1 MATLDV
7 FGFIKTLHTDKTEV
21 ILVLRLSAVFLIA
34 FVLYLIASYSIIR
47 SLSLHDLKQYLKNTA
62 SAVSQDFEY
71 SKGTWNTNKYLSD
84 TTTPSETPLYIFSLD
99 GFLID
104 RRNVIVGLLDTSN
117 FTYASS
123 FTLPK
128 TITSPI
134 GEKWRVFSYRIERDG
149 QEKGVILLGYF
160 EPAGRLEKDIDA
172 VLLAN
177 AQMVDSKITVTNEVL
192 DATHILDT
200 DVDHNI
206 SFEVID
212 PFNRSHKSIGG
223 PPAYIDKSYLQEV
236 LTHKD
241 FTVISDTGTQKK
253 YMLLVQPI
261 LASGEMIGL
270 VAVGKGLNELN
281 QILGNQLLLSLIAG
295 LLSVFV
301 FAVFAIFIYRHDIG
315 AIIEERL
322 AMLTYPQC
330 VVVDRIAFHPPENK
344 IIINGIHGIDIP
356 PDSYQHDICK
366 LLFINPKKQFDT
378 LDLSDAMG
386 ELDEQK
392 NVKRL
397 VYDAVEAVNI
407 KVKKLIG
414 MKLISHTDKKYC
426 INPTLASKLS

>member
-1 MATLDV
+1 MFSNV
-7 FGFIKTLHTDKTEV
+7 RFIEIKV
-21 ILVLRLSAVFLIA
+21 ILRLSAAFLVA

-47 SLSLHDLKQYLKNTA
+47 SLSLHDLKQYLKTTA

-104 RRNVIVGLLDTSN
+104 RRNIIAGLLDTSN

-149 QEKGVILLGYF
+149 QEKGMILLGYF
-160 EPAGRLEKDIDA
+160 EPAGRSEEELDA

-177 AQMVDSKITVTNEVL
+177 ARMVDSQITVTSGVL
-192 DATHILDT
+192 DATHIVDK
-200 DVDHNI
+200 DIDHNI

-236 LTHKD
+236 LTYKD
-241 FTVISDTGTQKK
+241 FTVISDARSQNE
-253 YMLLVQPI
+253 YMFHVQPI
-261 LASGEMIGL
+261 LANGERVGIVALGIGL
-270 VAVGKGLNELN
+270 DQLNE
-281 QILGNQLLLSLIAG
+281 ILGNQLFLSSIAG

-301 FAVFAIFIYRHDIG
+301 FALFTLFVYRHDIG
-315 AIIEERL
+315 KIIEERL
-322 AMLTYPQC
+322 AMLANPQC
-330 VVVDRIAFHPPENK
+330 VVVDRIVFDSRGSK
-344 IIINGIHGIDIP
+344 IIINGIHSIDIP
-356 PDSYQHDICK
+356 ADSYQFDICK
-366 LLFINPKKQFDT
+366 LLFKNSNKQYDT
-378 LDLSDAMG
+378 LDLSDAIG

-426 INPTLASKLS
+426 INPTLASKLF

>member
-1 MATLDV
+1 M
-7 FGFIKTLHTDKTEV
+7 FGFIKALHADKTEINV
-21 ILVLRLSAVFLIA
+21 ILRLSAAFLVA
-34 FVLYLIASYSIIR
+34 FVLYLAASYSIIR
-47 SLSLHDLKQYLKNTA
+47 SLSLHDMKQYLKITA
-62 SAVSQDFEY
+62 TSVSEDFEY
-71 SKGTWNTNKYLSD
+71 SEGVWNTNKYLSD

-104 RRNVIVGLLDTSN
+104 RMNVIGGFLDTSN

-123 FTLPK
+123 FATPE
-128 TITSPI
+128 TIVSPI
-134 GEKWRVFSYRIERDG
+134 GEHWRVFSYRIERDG

-160 EPAGRLEKDIDA
+160 EPVGRLEKDIDA

-177 AQMVDSKITVTNEVL
+177 AQMVDSKITVTNGVL
-192 DATHILDT
+192 DATHIVDK
-200 DVDHNI
+200 DIDHNI

-236 LTHKD
+236 LTRKN
-241 FTVISDTGTQKK
+241 FTVISDAGTQKK

-261 LASGEMIGL
+261 LASGEMIGI

-281 QILGNQLLLSLIAG
+281 QILGNQLLLSFFAG
-295 LLSVFV
+295 LFSVFV
-301 FAVFAIFIYRHDIG
+301 FAVFTIFIYRHDIG
-315 AIIEERL
+315 KIIDERL
-322 AMLTYPQC
+322 AMLANPQY
-330 VVVDRIAFHPPENK
+330 VVVDRIAFDSPGSK
-344 IIINGIHGIDIP
+344 IIINGIHSIDIP
-356 PDSYQHDICK
+356 ADSYQHDICK
-366 LLFINPKKQFDT
+366 LLFKNPKKQYDT

-397 VYDAVEAVNI
+397 VYDAVEAVNA
-407 KVKKLIG
+407 KVKKLTG

-426 INPTLASKLS
+426 INPVLASRLS